1 MTREEFEKF
10 IYGAYGVK
18 ADYPWLD
25 KPNFG
30 VFRHVIGRKWFA
42 LVMDLTMDKFGG
54 DKNENADVVNLKCV
68 PSLIDSFCLDKGM
81 YRAYHMNKANWI
93 SVVLSL
99 ADEEEIKML
108 VDMSYSLTMPKIKKI
123 KKTDRDEE

>member
-54 DKNENADVVNLKCV
+54 YKNENVDVVNLKCV
-68 PSLIDSFCLDKGM
+68 PSLIDSFCLDKGV

-99 ADEEEIKML
+99 ANEEEIKML
-108 VDMSYSLTMPKIKKI
+108 VDMSYSLTMPKIKKT

>member
-1 MTREEFEKF
+1 MTREKFEKF

-54 DKNENADVVNLKCV
+54 DKNENVDVVNLKCV
-68 PSLIDSFCLDKGM
+68 PSLIDSFCLDKGVSNPATTSIISPFLFGTRSFAI
-81 YRAYHMNKANWI
+81 RA
-93 SVVLSL
+93 
-99 ADEEEIKML
+99 
-108 VDMSYSLTMPKIKKI
+108 P
-123 KKTDRDEE
+123 